1 MRIVNKYG
9 RSLLLAA
16 MAFGLGASAFADS
29 PTSQATKETFSSETD
44 DIQSVTDFSGVEFDK
59 WLAGSNFYNDKL
71 DLGFGLKLGNIVLA
85 PWYKGYIVD
94 ADATNTETKTVSV
107 LKNTDNGSTYKTG
120 ETITLTPYSTS
131 EENLNSDFA
140 ILVGLPL
147 SDTFAFG
154 AKLGYSNEGT
164 VTYKGTY
171 WNQSSMSGDTSG
183 STETTIGTDGTVV
196 SKSGTYY
203 DDGGEAGT
211 RVHMPYLE
219 LGATIGL
226 GSMTLKPELDFAYKM
241 SENYSST
248 KRTVYTTTDDGAWY
262 PKTNEYDYTNK
273 ENHLLPALNVA
284 LEMGDAAES
293 FLHTFSLGWEGDF
306 GMFDDDGDTYK
317 NSFSYANESN
327 GYTYSVSSKSYKDY
341 DEHSASSHTFN
352 LGYMLEK
359 EMEEGFTLKGGVGLA
374 YTMSNSKYSYQTVT
388 NNTTRYS
395 YGDGTERVIYTTTKN
410 GSYEYEKTSNTFTP
424 SLSGGVQYMITE
436 KLRFNGGVG
445 VALPELTMTETSTKT
460 SADGSTY
467 TKTVAAN
474 GTITETTTAN
484 GTSSSGTDTK
494 TATWSSASSEAA
506 IGFTFFL
513 NDNFSIDAAMSYSLG
528 GSLATSSNL
537 SLGALLKY

>member
-71 DLGFGLKLGNIVLA
+71 YLGFGLKLGNIVLA
-85 PWYKGYIVD
+85 PWYKGYIVY
-94 ADATNTETKTVSV
+94 ADATNTETKDVAAIT
-107 LKNTDNGSTYKTG
+107 NGSTYKTG
-120 ETITLTPYSTS
+120 ETITLTPSSAS

-171 WNQSSMSGDTSG
+171 WNQSSASD
-183 STETTIGTDGTVV
+183 STTTTIGTDGTVV

-203 DDGGEAGT
+203 DDGGEKGT

-241 SENYSST
+241 SENYSNT

-262 PKTNEYDYTNK
+262 PKTSEYDYTNK
-273 ENHLLPALNVA
+273 ENHLLPALKVA

-327 GYTYSVSSKSYKDY
+327 GYTYIVSSKSYNDY
-341 DEHSASSHTFN
+341 DEHSESSHTFN

-359 EMEEGFTLKGGVGLA
+359 EMEEGFTLKGGVGLE

-388 NNTTRYS
+388 NSTARYS
-395 YGDGTERVIYTTTKN
+395 YGDSTEDVSYTTTKD
-410 GSYEYEKTSNTFTP
+410 GSYEYEYTSNKFAP

-445 VALPELTMTETSTKT
+445 VALPALTMTETSTKN

-474 GTITETTTAN
+474 GTITETTTAS
-484 GTSSSGTDTK
+484 GTTSDGTDTK
-494 TATWSSASSEAA
+494 KATWSKARSIAA

-528 GSLATSSNL
+528 GSLATSSEL